1 MPEACCPVSKDRRKH
16 SEDDLWLAQLYVLI
30 RPAQEPVSEESV
42 LAYVRRRK
50 IREVTTAKLR
60 RLLSSLVR
68 KGIVRPTNGCQPA
81 FVATRRGRKA
91 AAEASARLSR
101 LLELLNGR
109 ASG

>member
-1 MPEACCPVSKDRRKH
+1 MGEDKRHRA
-16 SEDDLWLAQLYVLI
+16 EDDLWLVQLYVLI
-30 RPAQEPVSEESV
+30 RAANEPLSEERI

-50 IREVTTAKLR
+50 IRDVTATQIR

-68 KGIVRPTNGCQPA
+68 KGIIRPTNGRQMA
-81 FVATRRGRKA
+81 FVTTHQGRKA
-91 AAEASARLSR
+91 AAEARARLSR